1 MRVAPHWLVTI
12 AIVMVVWTGVA
23 LVMRSTEDRVS
34 SPAKV
39 IFLLQ
44 DAPWYAD
51 ANLASAQRQAHLDKV
66 LIHFTRLD
74 LAQRREVREEGQA
87 GLDRFVASLT
97 ADEQNRFAE
106 GLTAAPLA
114 TVSKGLRAMP
124 AAERKQMAERI
135 RRDMI
140 ARSADHPERVPSA
153 ADLQLMLDV
162 GLDVFFKDAKP
173 AEKLRLAPML
183 EDMQSRIQGMRR

>member
-12 AIVMVVWTGVA
+12 AIVLAVWAAVA

-34 SPAKV
+34 SPEKV
-39 IFLLQ
+39 IALLQ
-44 DAPWYAD
+44 NAPWYVD
-51 ANLASAQRQAHLDKV
+51 AKLAAGQRQMHLDKV
-66 LIHFTRLD
+66 LVNFSRLD
-74 LAQRREVREEGQA
+74 LAQRREVREEAQA
-87 GLDRFVASLT
+87 DLDRFVTSLN
-97 ADEQNRFAE
+97 ADEQSRFAE
-106 GLTAAPLA
+106 SLTAAPLE

-135 RRDMI
+135 RRDMV
-140 ARSADHPERVPSA
+140 ARNADHPERVPSA

>member
-12 AIVMVVWTGVA
+12 AIVLAVWAAVA

-34 SPAKV
+34 SPEKV
-39 IFLLQ
+39 IALLQ
-44 DAPWYAD
+44 NAPWYVD
-51 ANLASAQRQAHLDKV
+51 AKLAAGQRLMHLDKV
-66 LIHFTRLD
+66 LVNFSRLD
-74 LAQRREVREEGQA
+74 LAQRREVREEAQA
-87 GLDRFVASLT
+87 DLDRFVTSLN
-97 ADEQNRFAE
+97 ADEQSRFAE
-106 GLTAAPLA
+106 SLTAAPLE

-135 RRDMI
+135 RRDMV
-140 ARSADHPERVPSA
+140 ARNADHPERVPSA